1 MISKEFY
8 LKNFSDENIN
18 EAIKVYEDYKLSYE
32 KDISIFSNIF
42 CSPNIWSFFQN
53 NYVNSNFVVETNGV
67 FNEADRRIIA
77 FNNKYNMEYPIH
89 ILEIKNKSNFG
100 ELKHKDYLGAILALG
115 IERNKIGD
123 ILVKDRKAY
132 VPIIDDISKYII
144 NNLTHI
150 GKSPVEI
157 KLLLNS
163 TNLPSFDFEELT
175 INVSKLRLDSII
187 SKITNISRTKAIQ
200 LIDTGK
206 VLVNYTKA
214 KDKSQ
219 EVWKGTKLTI
229 RGNGKYI
236 LGDIIGETRS
246 GKKRVLIKKYI

>member
-53 NYVNSNFVVETNGV
+53 NYVNSDFVVETNGV